1 LESEDRPGE
10 ASAAATQREAVRA
23 AALGEGCAV
32 GVEGEGPNERHAGP
46 CAVRYNR
53 DTQCDMPALLVLH
66 ILHVLLTA
74 RQLLEP
80 DGRGQFKITLT

>member
-1 LESEDRPGE
+1 ML
-10 ASAAATQREAVRA
+10 A

-32 GVEGEGPNERHAGP
+32 GVEGEGLNERQAGP

-53 DTQCDMPALLVLH
+53 DTQCDMSAFL
-66 ILHVLLTA
+66 ILQTFDVLLTG

-80 DGRGQFKITLT
+80 DCRRFFKTTLA